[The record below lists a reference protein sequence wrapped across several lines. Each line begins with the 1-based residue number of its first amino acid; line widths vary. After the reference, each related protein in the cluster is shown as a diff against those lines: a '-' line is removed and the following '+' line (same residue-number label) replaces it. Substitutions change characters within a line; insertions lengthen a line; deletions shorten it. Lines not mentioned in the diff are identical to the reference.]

1 MLDVDKLIA
10 LRAVAIHGSIAAA
23 GRELGYTRS
32 AISQQ
37 VSGLE
42 RVAGTALLVRGGN
55 RVTLTPVGRRLI
67 EHTDRIV
74 AELRAA
80 EAVLRKEAGEVSGEL
95 RVGVPF
101 GEGPP
106 VMSGALTSV
115 RARYPLLEITLAAT
129 TDADGADEVRRGNLD
144 IVILS
149 RFGATPGQAGPGLRQ
164 WVLGHDALRLCVP
177 RGHRLATAESCT
189 VDELRDESWV
199 VSPSTP
205 LGQLTLNMCAVAG
218 FRPTV
223 AATVGDVAAA
233 IGLVDVGWGVT
244 IAPELTPA
252 GRGGV
257 LRRIPLPGAW
267 AFRHTVL
274 LARDGEQEAPE
285 IAAVIAAVHKT
296 VARYAYSRE

>member
-1 MLDVDKLIA
+1 MLDVDKLVA
-10 LRAVAIHGSIAAA
+10 LRAVATHGSIAAA

-37 VSGLE
+37 ITALE
-42 RVAGTALLVRGGN
+42 RVAGTALLVRSGN
-55 RVTLTPVGRRLI
+55 RVTLTPIGRRLT
-67 EHTDRIV
+67 EHTERIL

-80 EAVLRKEAGEVSGEL
+80 EAVLRQEAGEVSGEL

-106 VMSGALTSV
+106 VMSGALTGV

-129 TDADGADEVRRGNLD
+129 TDAEGADEIRLGNLD
-144 IVILS
+144 VVILS
-149 RFGATPGQAGPGLRQ
+149 RFGATPGPAEPGLRQ

-177 RGHRLATAESCT
+177 HGHRLAAADSCS
-189 VDELRDESWV
+189 VADLRDEPWV
-199 VSPSTP
+199 ISPRTP

-218 FRPTV
+218 FRPTI
-223 AATVGDVAAA
+223 AATVEDVAAA
-233 IGLVDVGWGVT
+233 IGLVNVGWGVT

-252 GRGGV
+252 GRDAT
-257 LRRIPLPGAW
+257 LRRIPLPGVW

-274 LARDGEQEAPE
+274 LARDGEQESPA
-285 IAAVIAAVHKT
+285 IAAVIAAVHETSAKFDYL
-296 VARYAYSRE
+296 A